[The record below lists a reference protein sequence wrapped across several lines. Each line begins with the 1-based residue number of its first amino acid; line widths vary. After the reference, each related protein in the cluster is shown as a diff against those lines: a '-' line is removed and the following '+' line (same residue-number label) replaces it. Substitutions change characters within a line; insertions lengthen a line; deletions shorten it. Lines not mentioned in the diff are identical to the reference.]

1 MLQLQ
6 YRQNHHADA
15 IQTANAVQ
23 RQQFISQALK
33 TRTWNLSKRARA
45 ELQDGDLTWRGS
57 TTQDQHFLRAT
68 YRNKL
73 RINVIS
79 GTIDTVVARCP
90 LPGRSIHT
98 GHRHHLVT
106 SGPERTVSDRSG
118 RERRFLR
125 NHCTLIFSPW
135 IGAKRHEQHTA
146 RRHQSYF

>member
-45 ELQDGDLTWRGS
+45 ELQDGETLTWRGS

-73 RINVIS
+73 LINVIS
-79 GTIDTVVARCP
+79 GTIDTVVARCQAGLFTLDKGTTLSRP
-90 LPGRSIHT
+90 DQ
-98 GHRHHLVT
+98 
-106 SGPERTVSDRSG
+106 SG
-118 RERRFLR
+118 L
-125 NHCTLIFSPW
+125 CLIGVVGKDASFE
-135 IGAKRHEQHTA
+135 ITA
-146 RRHQSYF
+146 H

>member
-45 ELQDGDLTWRGS
+45 ELQDGETLTWRGS

-73 RINVIS
+73 LINVIS
-79 GTIDTVVARCP
+79 GTIDTVVARCQAGLFTQDKGTTLSRP
-90 LPGRSIHT
+90 DQ
-98 GHRHHLVT
+98 
-106 SGPERTVSDRSG
+106 SG
-118 RERRFLR
+118 L
-125 NHCTLIFSPW
+125 CLIGVVGKDASFE
-135 IGAKRHEQHTA
+135 ITA
-146 RRHQSYF
+146 H

>member
-79 GTIDTVVARCP
+79 GTIDTVVARCQAG
-90 LPGRSIHT
+90 LFTLDT
-98 GHRHHLVT
+98 GTTLSRPDQ
-106 SGPERTVSDRSG
+106 SG
-118 RERRFLR
+118 L
-125 NHCTLIFSPW
+125 CLIGVVGKDASFE
-135 IGAKRHEQHTA
+135 ITA
-146 RRHQSYF
+146 H

>member
-45 ELQDGDLTWRGS
+45 ELQDGETLTWRGS

-90 LPGRSIHT
+90 LPAARCPLPAARCQAGLFTLDKGTTLSRPDQ
-98 GHRHHLVT
+98 
-106 SGPERTVSDRSG
+106 SG
-118 RERRFLR
+118 L
-125 NHCTLIFSPW
+125 CLIGVVGKDASFE
-135 IGAKRHEQHTA
+135 ITEH
-146 RRHQSYF
+146 

>member
-90 LPGRSIHT
+90 LPAARCQAGLFTLDT
-98 GHRHHLVT
+98 GTTLSRPDQ
-106 SGPERTVSDRSG
+106 SG
-118 RERRFLR
+118 L
-125 NHCTLIFSPW
+125 CLIGVVGKDASFE
-135 IGAKRHEQHTA
+135 ITA
-146 RRHQSYF
+146 H

>member
-45 ELQDGDLTWRGS
+45 ELQDGETLTWRGS

-90 LPGRSIHT
+90 LPAARCPLPAARCQAGLFTLDT
-98 GHRHHLVT
+98 GTTLSRPDQ
-106 SGPERTVSDRSG
+106 SG
-118 RERRFLR
+118 L
-125 NHCTLIFSPW
+125 CLIGVVGKDASFE
-135 IGAKRHEQHTA
+135 ITEH
-146 RRHQSYF
+146 

>member
-45 ELQDGDLTWRGS
+45 ELQDGETLTWRGS

-79 GTIDTVVARCP
+79 GTIDTVVARCQAG
-90 LPGRSIHT
+90 LFTLDT
-98 GHRHHLVT
+98 GTTLSRPDQ
-106 SGPERTVSDRSG
+106 SG
-118 RERRFLR
+118 L
-125 NHCTLIFSPW
+125 CLIGVVGKDASFE
-135 IGAKRHEQHTA
+135 ITEH
-146 RRHQSYF
+146 

>member
-1 MLQLQ
+1 MRSHPDRKRGTASAIYQSGLENTHMELVEARSRRASRRRPDLAGQ
-6 YRQNHHADA
+6 YHTGPALPARDLSE
-15 IQTANAVQ
+15 QTTHQ
-23 RQQFISQALK
+23 R
-33 TRTWNLSKRARA
+33 
-45 ELQDGDLTWRGS
+45 DLRY
-57 TTQDQHFLRAT
+57 HRH
-68 YRNKL
+68 
-73 RINVIS
+73 S
-79 GTIDTVVARCP
+79 GRPLPAARCP